1 VTAAP
6 GWAKLPP
13 EMSPLPP
20 EEEVVD
26 IEVLEDLTSTA
37 RCDEGFL
44 HLRRLRCQ
52 NRRAD
57 GSASRSYRVDVVDRP
72 VPDAV
77 AVLIWR
83 NGRSGVEVLTRRT
96 LRPAAYFRRE
106 LPLAVP
112 DPEPYLTVE
121 ELVAGVL
128 EPEDHGTAGVR
139 ARAAAEV
146 AEEAGYAVKAEAVEL
161 LGPAFFMLPGIV
173 SEKIHPTAVDVT
185 GKTPGVPSGDGSPL
199 EEGASLRWWPIQAL
213 LAACRRGEVADAKT
227 ELCVLRFLAAPG
239 RQDGAG

>member
-1 VTAAP
+1 VST
-6 GWAKLPP
+6 LPP
-13 EMSPLPP
+13 D
-20 EEEVVD
+20 EEVVA
-26 IEVLEDLTSTA
+26 IEVVEDLTASA

-44 HLRRLRCQ
+44 HLRRLRCR
-52 NRRAD
+52 NRKAD
-57 GSASRSYRVDVVDRP
+57 GSVSRTYSVDVVDRP

-77 AVLIWR
+77 AVLLWR
-83 NGRSGVEVLTRRT
+83 QGAEGVEVLTRRT

-112 DPEPYLTVE
+112 DNQSYLTVE

-128 EPEDHGTAGVR
+128 EPQDKGSAGVK

-146 AEEAGYAVKAEAVEL
+146 EEEAGYRVRPETVEL
-161 LGPAFFMLPGIV
+161 LGPAFFMLPGII

-185 GKTPGVPSGDGSPL
+185 GLTPQPPRGDGSPL
-199 EEGASLRWWPIQAL
+199 EEGASVRWWPLQAL

-227 ELCVLRFLAAPG
+227 ELCVLRFLAAHQG
-239 RQDGAG
+239 

>member
-1 VTAAP
+1 MTPAP
-6 GWAKLPP
+6 GLGEAARP
-13 EMSPLPP
+13 MSALPP

-26 IEVLEDLTSTA
+26 IEVLEDLSATA

-57 GSASRSYRVDVVDRP
+57 GSVSRSYRVDVVDRP

-77 AVLIWR
+77 AVLVWR
-83 NGRSGVEVLTRRT
+83 RGPAGVEVLTRRT
-96 LRPAAYFRRE
+96 LRPAAYFRSH
-106 LPLAVP
+106 LPLPVP
-112 DPEPYLTVE
+112 DPETHLTVE

-128 EPEDHGTAGVR
+128 EAGDHGADGVR

-146 AEEAGYAVKAEAVEL
+146 VEEAGYPVAAESVEI

-173 SEKIHPTAVDVT
+173 SEKIHPTAVEVSGLSP
-185 GKTPGVPSGDGSPL
+185 GKPAGDGSPL
-199 EEGASLRWWPIQAL
+199 EEGASVRWWPIQAL

-227 ELCVLRFLAAPG
+227 ELCVLRFLTAHPEP
-239 RQDGAG
+239 